1 MTTPYTPQTA
11 QPVNAAKITEADVLA
26 FFAGKEADLHLDHP
40 EAGICY
46 HGNTHGFS
54 VSSYVKEHVFCSGKS
69 IEDARLAYREK
80 MAELI
85 DTPAK
90 LRAQAAAKLAQAAEL
105 ELEMEGR
112 A

>member
-1 MTTPYTPQTA
+1 MTTQSITETA

-26 FFAGKEADLHLDHP
+26 FFAAKSAELHLDHP
-40 EAGICY
+40 KADICY
-46 HGNTHGFS
+46 HGSSHGFS

-69 IEDARLAYREK
+69 IDDARLAYREK

-85 DTPAK
+85 DTPAR